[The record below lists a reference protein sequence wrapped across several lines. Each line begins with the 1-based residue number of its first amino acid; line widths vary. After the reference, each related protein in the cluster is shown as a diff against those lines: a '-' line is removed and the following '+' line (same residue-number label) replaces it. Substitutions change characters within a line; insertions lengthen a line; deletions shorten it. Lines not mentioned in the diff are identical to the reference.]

1 MFLQRR
7 GKFTVHYFLIITFS
21 LADVIQEHGK
31 ANTEKKYEKIQL
43 EFSRKIFRKL
53 SSFYG
58 FLFIFFGFYF
68 YSSTKCVFNVVFY
81 LELHLNIHTPISPIQ
96 TKHPPQYI

>member
-31 ANTEKKYEKIQL
+31 ANTEKN
-43 EFSRKIFRKL
+43 
-53 SSFYG
+53 
-58 FLFIFFGFYF
+58 
-68 YSSTKCVFNVVFY
+68 TKKFN
-81 LELHLNIHTPISPIQ
+81 
-96 TKHPPQYI
+96 